1 MKKQQ
6 EPRPQTGS
14 PWIPRMEDPERGRGH
29 SARVKE
35 TGDMDGDPSTCWL
48 LLLPGALAQSPEQEM
63 ELGTTRAS
71 NIHPKINGRNVQE
84 FMEGGVDALT
94 RKYK

>member
-1 MKKQQ
+1 MLGCDKRGKKEMKKQQ

-35 TGDMDGDPSTCWL
+35 TGNMDGDPSTCWL

-63 ELGTTRAS
+63 ELGTTIREPA
-71 NIHPKINGRNVQE
+71 IFTPK
-84 FMEGGVDALT
+84 
-94 RKYK
+94 